1 MDVRV
6 FLSIRGKETV
16 AQEIKDAKVR
26 AGLLQMGRSV
36 ALTLEGVRC
45 PTHQTGPRDV
55 RVHVDAKGNGDL
67 RYDACCAE
75 LSALIGKATS

>member
-6 FLSIRGKETV
+6 FLLLRGKETV

-26 AGLLQMGRSV
+26 AGLLQMGRAV
-36 ALTLEGVRC
+36 AQSLAEVRC
-45 PTHQTGPRDV
+45 PTHAIGPRDV

-75 LSALIGKATS
+75 LSALIAKATS